1 MIRKSS
7 MLLLLFL
14 VFVVAI
20 VQFIYPMS
28 VVLGNPSGIMSKV
41 SSSEFVRITSQFFSG
56 KSSKDS

>member
-1 MIRKSS
+1 